1 MIVFKTNVPT
11 KFVVI
16 FMSGVSSYG
25 NANAEII
32 LVKMRQGVKNIKK
45 QVSTQVS
52 TYLEERKKRRH

>member
-1 MIVFKTNVPT
+1 MPT

>member
-1 MIVFKTNVPT
+1 MPT

-45 QVSTQVS
+45 QVSTQR

>member
-1 MIVFKTNVPT
+1 MPT

-32 LVKMRQGVKNIKK
+32 LVKVRQGVKNIKK
-45 QVSTQVS
+45 KKKVSTQR